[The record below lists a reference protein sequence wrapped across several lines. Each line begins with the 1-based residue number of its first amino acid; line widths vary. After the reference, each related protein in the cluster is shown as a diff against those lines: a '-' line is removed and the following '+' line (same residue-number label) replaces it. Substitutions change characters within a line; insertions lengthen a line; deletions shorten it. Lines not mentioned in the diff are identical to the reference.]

1 MTKRLSPR
9 FTLAGNRYTKRLEN
23 RLVESLKEYG
33 PLLEGIEIPK
43 KGHIT
48 ERREFVAEEL
58 IKKSVNKYTAYA
70 IASRIIKK

>member
-9 FTLAGNRYTKRLEN
+9 LTLAGNSYTKRLEN
-23 RLVESLKEYG
+23 RLVESLKKYE

-43 KGHIT
+43 KGHIM

-58 IKKSVNKYTAYA
+58 IKKGVNKYVAYA
-70 IASRIIKK
+70 LAARKIQK